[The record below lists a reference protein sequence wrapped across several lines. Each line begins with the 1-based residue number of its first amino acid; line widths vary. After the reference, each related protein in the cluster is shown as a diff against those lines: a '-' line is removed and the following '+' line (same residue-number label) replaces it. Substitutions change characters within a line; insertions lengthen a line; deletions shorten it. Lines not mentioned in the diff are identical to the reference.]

1 MTEAHQDMPAAL
13 IDLHVVAAIIF
24 LDGKIMAAK
33 RVAGGPSGLK
43 WEFPGGKVE
52 DGEQPEAALIR
63 EIDEELGMAINVREE
78 LGSYFTPLG
87 KWNLRLHCFICEAV
101 SAPRRLEAHSEIR
114 WCPPGELHAIDWAPP
129 DIPAINALLMKLES
143 VTPG

>member
-1 MTEAHQDMPAAL
+1 MTEIHQEMPAAL
-13 IDLHVVAAIIF
+13 IELHVVAAIIL

-63 EIDEELGMAINVREE
+63 EIDEELGMAITAREE
-78 LGSYFTPLG
+78 LGTYVTPLG
-87 KWNLRLHCFICEAV
+87 KWNLRLHCFICDATTGP
-101 SAPRRLEAHSEIR
+101 SKLEAHSEVR
-114 WCPPGELHAIDWAPP
+114 WLTREALNKLDWASP
-129 DIPAINALLMKLES
+129 DIPAVAALMQR
-143 VTPG
+143 